1 MNSCHYSLLCPES
14 VGELNTGMTDT
25 LKGKAEKVQKATE
38 KASAKFQGEV
48 TTSLEQLEHPG
59 VKSQKAPEKEKAGV
73 HKGAK
78 PPVHG
83 KK

>member
-1 MNSCHYSLLCPES
+1 MNLCLYSLACPEN
-14 VGELNTGMTDT
+14 VGELNTGMADT
-25 LKGKAEKVQKATE
+25 LKGKAEKAQKATE
-38 KASAKFQGEV
+38 KASAKFESEV

-73 HKGAK
+73 HKAAK
-78 PPVHG
+78 PAAHG